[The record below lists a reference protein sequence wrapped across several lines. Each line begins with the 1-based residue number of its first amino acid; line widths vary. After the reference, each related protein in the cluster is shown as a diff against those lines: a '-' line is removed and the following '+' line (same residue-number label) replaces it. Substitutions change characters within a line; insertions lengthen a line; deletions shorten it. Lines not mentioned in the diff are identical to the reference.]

1 MKLAHDG
8 ELLIRGAVIMS
19 GYRTQPEKTREA
31 IDSEGWLHTG
41 DVGDFDDD
49 GYLKIVDRKKE
60 LIINAGGKN
69 MSPAHIEAKVKA
81 SSPLIGQVIAIGDGK
96 PFNVG
101 LITLDPDMAPAC
113 AQQHGQEAV
122 LAEVQR
128 GVDSANEAMARVE
141 QIKKFKVLD
150 TEWEPGGDELTPTM
164 KLKCKPIH
172 EKDAREIEALYS

>member
-49 GYLKIVDRKKE
+49 GYLKIVDRKKA

-69 MSPAHIEAKVKA
+69 MSPAHIEAKVNA

-113 AQQHGQEAV
+113 AQQHGRRQCWRRSSA
-122 LAEVQR
+122 ASTRPTKPWR
-128 GVDSANEAMARVE
+128 GSSRSRSSRSS
-141 QIKKFKVLD
+141 
-150 TEWEPGGDELTPTM
+150 TPSGSRAAT
-164 KLKCKPIH
+164 
-172 EKDAREIEALYS
+172 S